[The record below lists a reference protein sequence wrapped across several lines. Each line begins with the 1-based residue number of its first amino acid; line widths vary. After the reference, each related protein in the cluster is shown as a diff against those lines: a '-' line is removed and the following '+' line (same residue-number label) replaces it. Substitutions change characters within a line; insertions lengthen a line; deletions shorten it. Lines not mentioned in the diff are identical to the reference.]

1 MKQLLFHIIILS
13 LFSPAL
19 KAQESNSYV
28 SDTDSLADPSVTA
41 LSEIVVETPLVR
53 READRIVLNVAANPL
68 SAGKDA
74 QELLKTAPG
83 VWATDDA
90 LSIYGQSGTAVYI
103 DDRKINMSGNQL
115 MTYLK
120 TIRSSDIA
128 TIEIIPKAGAEY
140 SADSAGGVIRIN
152 LKRKRVDGISGSA
165 GLNIT
170 AGKYKQWYNPFANV
184 SIHSGKWTANLNG
197 NLNGS
202 PSDRYTIYSRSTNA
216 AEALSLDGVSH
227 YKEKSLQGTFM
238 AALFFDPS
246 DSDRFGLQF
255 DYNSNRTHHTSDS
268 RTETCIGAE
277 SAGMTYGNYTNHD
290 RFHNFNATFNWSHSL
305 DDEGSVVK
313 LISTYNYQHS
323 SVDEDNMMSWT
334 PTLKDSVYTTDNSN
348 RYNIFVTDLS
358 LRKSFSQAL
367 SLNVGARY
375 TFNDIAY
382 KSSHHYL
389 DGNLWIAN
397 SAYDYDDS
405 HNENIVAIYASA
417 NAQTGRW
424 KFKAGLRGEY
434 FHIGTQHNG
443 TVSDNGFDLFPN
455 VNIAFNLTERGD
467 YTAALGYYRNI
478 RRPTFQSLN
487 PVVRQQ
493 SDYSYSVGN
502 PSLTP
507 SFTNAVSL
515 DFVLASKFTIAT
527 GCSQTSNAIRQM
539 FISDPEYPERMY
551 LTWDNIGKDR
561 NMFIHGDGFL
571 RLTKWWTLYSSLT
584 YVLTSQQL
592 EANRSYDTFGYVRLV
607 ESVTFLLPEDFS
619 LTVNCFYTSKMKI
632 GNITVYPILNLD
644 PTIQKRF
651 GKRWIL
657 SLNFENLL
665 QRKNRIRTTSAGY
678 DRLTQSKNYLAAKL
692 ALTYNFNSGKTFRS
706 PRIEKNAD
714 TSRLTT
720 E

>member
-13 LFSPAL
+13 LFSTAL
-19 KAQESNSYV
+19 KAQENNSYV

-68 SAGKDA
+68 SAGKDV

-103 DDRKINMSGNQL
+103 DDRKINMSGSQL

-120 TIRSSDIA
+120 TIRASDIA

-152 LKRKRVDGISGSA
+152 LKRRRVDGISGSA
-165 GLNIT
+165 GLNVT

-184 SIHSGKWTANLNG
+184 SLHSGKWTANVSG

-202 PSDRYTIYSRSTNA
+202 PSDSYTLYPYSTNA
-216 AEALSLDGVSH
+216 AEALSLNGVSH
-227 YKEKSLQGTFM
+227 SKNKSLQGTFM
-238 AALFFDPS
+238 AAVFFDPS
-246 DSDRFGLQF
+246 DSDRLGLQF
-255 DYNSNRTHHTSDS
+255 DYNSDRTHHISDS
-268 RTETCIGAE
+268 RTETYIGAE
-277 SAGMTYGNYTNHD
+277 SAGTTYGNYANHD

-305 DDEGSVVK
+305 DDEGSVIK

-323 SVDEDNMMSWT
+323 AVDENNMMSWSHT
-334 PTLKDSVYTTDNSN
+334 PKDSVYTTDNSN

-358 LRKSFSQAL
+358 LRKSFSQV
-367 SLNVGARY
+367 LNMTVGARY

-389 DGNLWIAN
+389 DGVTWVDNY
-397 SAYDYDDS
+397 AYDYDDI
-405 HNENIVAIYASA
+405 HNENIAAVYTSA

-434 FHIGTQHNG
+434 FHLGTHHEG
-443 TVSDNGFDLFPN
+443 TVSNNGFDLFPN
-455 VNIAFNLTERGD
+455 ANVAFNLTERGE

-478 RRPTFQSLN
+478 RRPSFQSLN
-487 PVVRQQ
+487 PVVKQE

-502 PSLTP
+502 PVLTP

-515 DFVLASKFTIAT
+515 DFVLASRFTIAT
-527 GCSQTSNAIRQM
+527 GYSQTANPIRQM
-539 FISDPEYPERMY
+539 FVSDPDYPERMY
-551 LTWDNIGKDR
+551 LTWANIGKDR

-592 EANRSYDTFGYVRLV
+592 EANHSYDTFGYVRLV
-607 ESVTFLLPEDFS
+607 VSTTFLLPEDFS
-619 LTVNCFYTSKMKI
+619 ITANCFYNSKMRI
-632 GNITVYPILNLD
+632 GNITIYPILNLN

-651 GKRWIL
+651 GKRWTL
-657 SLNFENLL
+657 SLSFEDLL
-665 QRKNRIRTTSAGY
+665 QRKNKIRTTSSGY
-678 DRLTQSKNYLAAKL
+678 DRLTRSKNYLTAKL

-714 TSRLTT
+714 TSRLTK